1 MPIVQEEGHWKS
13 YRTDDESDLIFKKK
27 IETADD
33 FELKIAQALVR
44 ESLGGD
50 LSTILKLAED
60 QWDEVPVSIEEWI
73 SNPYYIGDIG
83 ENLYVPVRE
92 SLIDLFQV
100 PCWESDYQ
108 EVILTGGFGWGKSVL
123 SGLIILRILYELVC
137 LKNPQATL
145 GLLAGTKIYI
155 MPIAHRVETARDVV
169 FGEVVEKLRLID
181 FFRGRYK
188 ETLDEIRFKDKG
200 IYIKGGASGD
210 NAILGLTIF
219 AAIIDESNFFGRRTT
234 RGSAHEERGDIHD
247 RAEGIYEGLVKRI
260 KSRFEGKGGMKGR
273 GATGKLIMASSK
285 RGTNDFTERR
295 IKKAAKEARI
305 DVFIRDLATWDKNPE
320 AFADVPRFKVLA
332 RSEAGVSRILEPE
345 EDYQPVGNELVIAV
359 PENWRRDFEQ
369 NPDKALRDVAGIATE
384 GFDPFIKRRVAIK
397 QAMTRGFPDIL
408 SSPTWDSDE
417 PLQIHFERFMGKDAN
432 NRPVP
437 LCCPN
442 AQRHVHLDMS
452 GTECA
457 TGFVIG
463 HKGGTVELS
472 RRDPKTQEI
481 TYETVPLI
489 HIDVVLKITVP
500 KIGEIHHPSVRQLV
514 KRLHDG
520 GLKISTITADQWN
533 YIANKQELEKWGF
546 QVQQLSVTRKPDPYV
561 CLKEGLYDHRI
572 YMPWHE
578 PLRVE
583 LYDLEK
589 NDKGKIVAPAR
600 SSVGTAAGSKD
611 IADSLAGVVYYL
623 THMAADHGGAVVMP
637 SRGISESESVFE
649 SARFV
654 DNFGPVFES
663 EEQKGAALL
672 QRVKSKGKGGSKK
685 RGRGRS
691 GGGSVPVFGIT

>member
-1 MPIVQEEGHWKS
+1 
-13 YRTDDESDLIFKKK
+13 
-27 IETADD
+27 
-33 FELKIAQALVR
+33 
-44 ESLGGD
+44 
-50 LSTILKLAED
+50 
-60 QWDEVPVSIEEWI
+60 
-73 SNPYYIGDIG
+73 
-83 ENLYVPVRE
+83 
-92 SLIDLFQV
+92 
-100 PCWESDYQ
+100 
-108 EVILTGGFGWGKSVL
+108 
-123 SGLIILRILYELVC
+123 
-137 LKNPQATL
+137 
-145 GLLAGTKIYI
+145 

-188 ETLDEIRFKDKG
+188 ETLDEVRFKDKG

-219 AAIIDESNFFGRRTT
+219 ASVIDESNFFGRRTT
-234 RGSAHEERGDIHD
+234 RGSAHEERGGVHD

-295 IKKAAKEARI
+295 IKKAAKEGRI
-305 DVFIRDLATWDKNPE
+305 DVFIRDLATWDKDPE

-332 RSEAGVSRILEPE
+332 RSEAGVSRILEE
-345 EDYQPVGNELVIAV
+345 GEGYKTIGNELVINV

-397 QAMTRGFPDIL
+397 KAMTRGFPDAL
-408 SSPTWDSDE
+408 SSDTWDSDGPIE
-417 PLQIHFERFMGKDAN
+417 IHFERFMGRDAN

-463 HKGGTVELS
+463 HRGGMVELS

-489 HIDVVLKITVP
+489 HVDVILKITVP

-514 KRLHDG
+514 KRFHDG
-520 GLKISTITADQWN
+520 GLRIATMTMDQWN
-533 YIANKQELEKWGF
+533 YIANKQEFEKWGF
-546 QVQQLSVTRKPDPYV
+546 HVEQLSVTRKPDPYV

-589 NDKGKIVAPAR
+589 NDKGKIVAPTR
-600 SSVGTAAGSKD
+600 SSIGTGPGSRD
-611 IADSLAGVVYYL
+611 VADSLAGVVYYL
-623 THMAADHGGAVVMP
+623 THLSEGKSGAVVLP
-637 SRGISESESVFE
+637 SRGLSESESVFE
-649 SARFV
+649 NARYV
-654 DNFGPVFES
+654 DNFGPIFQD
-663 EEQKGAALL
+663 EQDRGSDLL
-672 QRVKSKGKGGSKK
+672 NKLRAKKAGKKK
-685 RGRGRS
+685 GRGKN
-691 GGGSVPVFGIT
+691 GGGSVPVFSIT